1 LTGSGEEKSR
11 NRRDYRPTLEAA
23 EALRLLSSASAGAL
37 FPGLAAE
44 HELQAAPGQSARTP
58 VDDFVAVSNATWDA
72 ALVQAQVAEISSA
85 VGPTAANAAR
95 TTTST
100 GDPTAHSSGLTQ
112 LNKYLGRAW
121 YRTGVPV
128 QMHED
133 SSQAVFTTLLQRL
146 GRQRF
151 EALVSDV
158 GCSGIKDV
166 LSRETNE
173 GADFFRAV
181 DMVKKRAHRERVFL
195 PLDVADV
202 PESSDHTESRARRE
216 ALREAIDHS
225 LSCREASLIN
235 DTLMGKTPA
244 EIALHWSVTPK
255 TVSNEKTRVIQ
266 KLREALLA
274 READ

>member
-1 LTGSGEEKSR
+1 LTGRGKEKSR

-23 EALRLLSSASAGAL
+23 EALRLLSSASVGAL

-44 HELQAAPGQSARTP
+44 HELQAAPGQSAETP
-58 VDDFVAVSNATWDA
+58 VDDFVAASNATWDA
-72 ALVQAQVAEISSA
+72 ALVQAQLAEILSA
-85 VGPTAANAAR
+85 VGPTATNAAR
-95 TTTST
+95 TTAST
-100 GDPTAHSSGLTQ
+100 GDPTALSSGLTQ

-121 YRTGVPV
+121 YRAGIPV

-146 GRQRF
+146 GRDRF
-151 EALVSDV
+151 DALVSNV
-158 GCSGIKDV
+158 GHSGIKGV
-166 LSRETNE
+166 LSRETSE
-173 GADFFRAV
+173 GVDFYRAV
-181 DMVKKRAHRERVFL
+181 DMVKKRAQRERVFQ

-202 PESSDHTESRARRE
+202 PESSGHTESRTRSE

-225 LSCREASLIN
+225 LSRRDAGLIN
-235 DTLMGKTPA
+235 DTLKGKTPA
-244 EIALHWSVTPK
+244 EIALQWGVTPK

-266 KLREALLA
+266 ELREALRA

>member
-1 LTGSGEEKSR
+1 LTVRGEEKRR

-37 FPGLAAE
+37 FSGLAAE
-44 HELQAAPGQSARTP
+44 HEQQAAPGQYAGTP
-58 VDDFVAVSNATWDA
+58 VDDLVAVSNATWDA
-72 ALVQAQVAEISSA
+72 ALVQTQLAEILSA
-85 VGPTAANAAR
+85 VGPTAASAAR

-100 GDPTAHSSGLTQ
+100 GDPTALSSGLTQ
-112 LNKYLGRAW
+112 LNKYLVRAW
-121 YRTGVPV
+121 SRAGIPV

-151 EALVSDV
+151 DALVSDV
-158 GCSGIKDV
+158 GYSGIKDV

-181 DMVKKRAHRERVFL
+181 DMVKKRAQRERVFQ

-202 PESSDHTESRARRE
+202 PESSGHTESRARSE

-235 DTLMGKTPA
+235 DTLKCGLLP
-244 EIALHWSVTPK
+244 IFWST
-255 TVSNEKTRVIQ
+255 S
-266 KLREALLA
+266 
-274 READ
+274 